1 MNTESKRRSLSRRGR
16 ELRKEPEKIVTAA
29 VQHEGQIFTG
39 PVHSDAIESAAQ
51 RLGIDPDLIM
61 SDEAKWDLGGF
72 VTNYGRCILPRGG
85 STTDRGGERPDP
97 DTTHPGYLPGQ
108 RLAAETV
115 KTEEDPGFYERAHR
129 RLVENGKVDTSAK
142 EGALPGEMVPVEGAY
157 SRLRSWVEERGPV
170 RATAQRWASILRRG
184 DFTAEEAKDM
194 RVSQFLAGAGRE
206 QLTRE
211 ALLNH
216 LDQNAITLHEVVRR
230 PMNDQMRLSLN
241 VEIQNRINNVA
252 ATMTGLPAIQAMQE
266 LEEARRRLNDLSN
279 WTNYEQYTTPG
290 PRQAYVELTM
300 ATPNRMSALA
310 MPLYKPPHG
319 EITHDPD
326 ADTMYPWRVDFNGQQ
341 INRSRNQAGAQY
353 ILEGAQERHQERHS
367 KNTPR
372 EMLGGHYRVPG
383 EVVTIRAT
391 IRETV
396 DGQRLAVLEEV
407 QGDIQQKGAKVGFGQ
422 RVPGAR
428 NEVVPD
434 LPMKDAWAELG
445 FSRFVQWAVDQ
456 GIRHIAWA
464 DADEHVRRYPAH
476 DATEAHTRRLGM
488 QSFYNKRILS
498 AARKWKG
505 RVGATMGYETIP
517 GNVYDVR
524 QGPNGDWQLFDTSK
538 PNQWV
543 KSSADQAAMRS
554 EADSLNQPTRFR
566 SMIIPQTGMNYIKAG
581 FPTYSKDVMPTEG
594 TVDLKVEPGVSP
606 MTVAAM
612 EPLAQALQSLIRQ
625 LGIKIPINVRML
637 PGYVHNFGT
646 IKSGPNAGKLVRTKN
661 FGNLGQMIDWT
672 MTNIPGQPSGYEI
685 QINVD
690 KHPNAQTIWVTMV
703 HELGHV
709 IERTTYAQAP
719 RWVREAVDAAYEKY
733 LLEAVAKGEQT
744 TVGDIVRQRQ
754 NAIDI
759 GQGTF
764 STTNPTL
771 LLSLPKDSQTYQLAK
786 TEWFA
791 EQVAKWAT
799 SSVKPLSAVEKFF
812 SGLGKKILTLFNEA
826 MRKFNLPT
834 NGVKELHDWLDT
846 QMPGQAAFFAAVQV
860 ETANEGT
867 VANATQMG
875 PEETPA
881 PAQVET
887 QAGVDGANG
896 IFNGNPPPEVKEAK
910 AYADKFNWLYKW
922 FMGIHQVAQ
931 RNPHIASLAEYTETL
946 SVASMIKQQIMIRA
960 QEVLKQWN
968 RLGERQADAVS
979 GMLDEVQNMAYR
991 TAEEIKQKVA
1001 RHPTLAELQEIAKRH
1016 GVTAAGFAAFVEIGK
1031 TFQEHLQRVEAMLR
1045 AEANKITDE
1054 TKRGLSN
1061 AAIDRQMAAL
1071 RSKPYFPAMRFG
1083 NYTITVR
1090 DAAGKVIHFETLEGR
1105 KDRDRAA
1112 DVIRGRLE
1120 NGQTLQNGFLDK
1132 AVRPLLGVPTQLL
1145 ELMGDKLKLSD
1156 LQRDALEQLKFELSP
1171 AQSFQHRFQHKKRI
1185 QGYSQDFRRAYASY
1199 FFHGANHIVKAQFAD
1214 RLRELSKATKAE
1226 VANEPDITKRE
1237 QIVAYMNDHLEN
1249 WLDPKSDWA
1258 AIRSVA
1264 FLWALAYS
1272 PAAAMQNLTQT
1283 LMTSYPFLASQFGD
1297 IRAVGAL
1304 MAAGRSLETFYRKG
1318 SYQHATA
1325 FHQRA
1330 IWRGMEDGI
1339 IKETQAPELAGY
1351 ADGDLLGKGFG
1362 GNQLQRWFTRFN
1374 EKGSFMF
1381 EMAEQVNRR
1390 IIFRAALQLAL
1401 DHPNMKYVQDM
1412 VKKHKLHYDQLRKE
1426 GWTEQEATAYVVA
1439 RDATITTQFQYG
1451 QEYAPRVMRGK
1462 ARSVLVFK
1470 TFIQSYMMFLGN
1482 YPKAAV
1488 RSLLIMG
1495 FLGGFMGLPLG
1506 DDLKE
1511 LLKALAWQLFGKD
1524 FDLEQ
1529 EGRRLIIQL
1538 VGEDENGRQIAE
1550 LVMHGI
1556 ARKGYGIPA
1565 LMDMLGGTVGI
1576 DVPMPTFDRSAAI
1589 SAGTILPV
1597 ELGKLFGP
1605 PTQESDAVIAAQAQK
1620 ASGAVFGAAFNIYR
1634 ALVNHKLD
1642 VEDSKRWEKAVPRF
1656 LASGMKAYRVG
1667 TEGKERTSTGS
1678 AIVKY
1683 DVRDTEQ
1690 LAEVMG
1696 MAAGYTP
1703 YRQTLAWERTMAA
1716 QDATKLWDIRRQD
1729 LMRQFGNAALGK
1741 DPGEITKMREGIV
1754 KFNQSLPPAARG
1766 QAIPNDALKEFQWNK
1781 ES

>member
-1 MNTESKRRSLSRRGR
+1 MVLSADEG
-16 ELRKEPEKIVTAA
+16 EDLR
-29 VQHEGQIFTG
+29 HG
-39 PVHSDAIESAAQ
+39 
-51 RLGIDPDLIM
+51 L
-61 SDEAKWDLGGF
+61 
-72 VTNYGRCILPRGG
+72 
-85 STTDRGGERPDP
+85 
-97 DTTHPGYLPGQ
+97 
-108 RLAAETV
+108 
-115 KTEEDPGFYERAHR
+115 
-129 RLVENGKVDTSAK
+129 
-142 EGALPGEMVPVEGAY
+142 
-157 SRLRSWVEERGPV
+157 
-170 RATAQRWASILRRG
+170 
-184 DFTAEEAKDM
+184 AEEIFRRDECVVAQSDP
-194 RVSQFLAGAGRE
+194 
-206 QLTRE
+206 T
-211 ALLNH
+211 ALLAP
-216 LDQNAITLHEVVRR
+216 Q
-230 PMNDQMRLSLN
+230 LSNRIGGVPEPRYN
-241 VEIQNRINNVA
+241 VEH
-252 ATMTGLPAIQAMQE
+252 PAIAPLWAAYQ
-266 LEEARRRLNDLSN
+266 RLNDRSN

-407 QGDIQQKGAKVGFGQ
+407 QGDIHQKGAKIGYGQ
-422 RVPGAR
+422 REAGTVSS
-428 NEVVPD
+428 VIPD

-581 FPTYSKDVMPTEG
+581 FPTYAKDVMPTEG

-637 PGYVHNFGT
+637 PGYVHSFGT
-646 IKSGPNAGKLVRTKN
+646 IQSGPNAGRLTRRMN
-661 FGNLGQMIDWT
+661 PNNLGQMVDWT
-672 MTNIPGQPSGYEI
+672 MTNIPGQPEGYEI

-690 KHPNAQTIWVTMV
+690 KHPNAQSVWVTMV

-719 RWVREAVDAAYEKY
+719 RSVREAVDAAYEKY
-733 LLEAVAKGEQT
+733 VAEATAKGAQT
-744 TVGDIVRQRQ
+744 TAGDIVRQRQ

-759 GQGTF
+759 GEGSF

-771 LLSLPKDSQTYQLAK
+771 LLDLSAAQQTYNLSK

-799 SSVKPLSAVEKFF
+799 SSEKPLSAVEKFF

-826 MRKFNLPT
+826 MKKFNLPT
-834 NGVKELHDWLDT
+834 NGVTELHAWLDT
-846 QMPGQAAFFAAVQV
+846 QMPGQAAFFAAVQA

-896 IFNGNPPPEVKEAK
+896 IFNGNPPSEVREAK

-931 RNPHIASLAEYTETL
+931 RNAHIASLAEYTETL

-1001 RHPTLAELQEIAKRH
+1001 RHPTLTELQEIAKRH

-1061 AAIDRQMAAL
+1061 AAIDKQMAAL

-1105 KDRDRAA
+1105 RERDRAA

-1185 QGYSQDFRRAYASY
+1185 QGYSQDFRRAFASY

-1214 RLRELSKATKAE
+1214 RLRELSKMTKAE

-1283 LMTSYPFLASQFGD
+1283 LMTSYPFLASQFRD
-1297 IRAVGAL
+1297 IRAIGAL
-1304 MAAGRSLETFYRKG
+1304 SLCGAEPRNVLSEGVVPTLHGVPLQRGDLAGDGGWDYQGDSGSGSWPDMPTAISLEKA
-1318 SYQHATA
+1318 S
-1325 FHQRA
+1325 
-1330 IWRGMEDGI
+1330 
-1339 IKETQAPELAGY
+1339 
-1351 ADGDLLGKGFG
+1351 G
-1362 GNQLQRWFTRFN
+1362 GNQLQRGIVKFN
-1374 EKGSFMF
+1374 ELGAFMF

-1401 DHPNMKYVQDM
+1401 DHPNVKYVQDM

-1426 GWTEQEATAYVVA
+1426 GWTESEAAAYVVA

-1451 QEYAPRVMRGK
+1451 REYSPRTMRGK
-1462 ARSVLVFK
+1462 GRSVLVFK
-1470 TFIQSYMMFLGN
+1470 TFIQSYVMFLAN

-1495 FLGGFMGLPLG
+1495 FLMVGSWESQDRMILRSCS
-1506 DDLKE
+1506 
-1511 LLKALAWQLFGKD
+1511 
-1524 FDLEQ
+1524 
-1529 EGRRLIIQL
+1529 RRW
-1538 VGEDENGRQIAE
+1538 
-1550 LVMHGI
+1550 HG
-1556 ARKGYGIPA
+1556 
-1565 LMDMLGGTVGI
+1565 
-1576 DVPMPTFDRSAAI
+1576 SC
-1589 SAGTILPV
+1589 S
-1597 ELGKLFGP
+1597 
-1605 PTQESDAVIAAQAQK
+1605 
-1620 ASGAVFGAAFNIYR
+1620 
-1634 ALVNHKLD
+1634 
-1642 VEDSKRWEKAVPRF
+1642 
-1656 LASGMKAYRVG
+1656 
-1667 TEGKERTSTGS
+1667 
-1678 AIVKY
+1678 
-1683 DVRDTEQ
+1683 
-1690 LAEVMG
+1690 
-1696 MAAGYTP
+1696 
-1703 YRQTLAWERTMAA
+1703 
-1716 QDATKLWDIRRQD
+1716 
-1729 LMRQFGNAALGK
+1729 
-1741 DPGEITKMREGIV
+1741 
-1754 KFNQSLPPAARG
+1754 
-1766 QAIPNDALKEFQWNK
+1766 
-1781 ES
+1781 